1 MVLKAAVCG
10 QGCAVLRAGRAARRE
25 EREETMEEITKGL
38 FALQDETYRKFHAK
52 LIPEIEFERIIG
64 VRTPALRR
72 YAKEIAQE
80 EYIEEFLEELP
91 HRYYEENN
99 LHGTLLTLRYRE
111 LNEFLEKL
119 EIFLPYIDNWATCD
133 LMSPKIFKKDL
144 PRIYEEVKKWL
155 KSSRTYTVRFGVVT
169 LLGFFLDDAFQPE
182 MLRLVADVRSEE
194 YYVRMAVAWYF
205 SIALVKQYETAV
217 SYFTRPQ
224 PVLDHWTHNKALQK
238 AVESRRISD
247 ETKAYLRTLKVKT
260 PKEKKG

>member
-1 MVLKAAVCG
+1 M
-10 QGCAVLRAGRAARRE
+10 
-25 EREETMEEITKGL
+25 
-38 FALQDETYRKFHAK
+38 
-52 LIPEIEFERIIG
+52 
-64 VRTPALRR
+64 RR

-194 YYVRMAVAWYF
+194 YYVGMAVAWYF
-205 SIALVKQYETAV
+205 SIALVKQYETRFPISPGRSRCWITGLITKRFKKRWRAAE
-217 SYFTRPQ
+217 SATRPR
-224 PVLDHWTHNKALQK
+224 L
-238 AVESRRISD
+238 I
-247 ETKAYLRTLKVKT
+247 
-260 PKEKKG
+260 

>member
-52 LIPEIEFERIIG
+52 LMPEIEFERIIG

-111 LNEFLEKL
+111 LNEFLEK
-119 EIFLPYIDNWATCD
+119 P
-133 LMSPKIFKKDL
+133 
-144 PRIYEEVKKWL
+144 
-155 KSSRTYTVRFGVVT
+155 
-169 LLGFFLDDAFQPE
+169 
-182 MLRLVADVRSEE
+182 
-194 YYVRMAVAWYF
+194 
-205 SIALVKQYETAV
+205 
-217 SYFTRPQ
+217 
-224 PVLDHWTHNKALQK
+224 
-238 AVESRRISD
+238 
-247 ETKAYLRTLKVKT
+247 
-260 PKEKKG
+260 

>member
-99 LHGTLLTLRYRE
+99 LHGTLLALRYRE

-182 MLRLVADVRSEE
+182 MLQLVADVRSEE

>member
-1 MVLKAAVCG
+1 
-10 QGCAVLRAGRAARRE
+10 
-25 EREETMEEITKGL
+25 MEEITKGL

-52 LIPEIEFERIIG
+52 LMPEIEFERIIG

-155 KSSRTYTVRFGVVT
+155 KSSRTYTVRF
-169 LLGFFLDDAFQPE
+169 Q
-182 MLRLVADVRSEE
+182 RSC
-194 YYVRMAVAWYF
+194 RAASCRRCSGSSPTSGQRSIMSAW
-205 SIALVKQYETAV
+205 
-217 SYFTRPQ
+217 RWPG
-224 PVLDHWTHNKALQK
+224 
-238 AVESRRISD
+238 IS
-247 ETKAYLRTLKVKT
+247 ASLW
-260 PKEKKG
+260 